1 MLDSAGGA
9 RRRRFCGATL
19 KTPLLYIATT
29 MVANSAAAERL
40 ADGAIAQNLA
50 ACAQVEGPVHSH
62 YVWQGRKS
70 VAQEW
75 RVVFKFLPEQ
85 EAGLAAYVHAAHDY
99 DTPQW
104 IVVEA
109 ARVGEK
115 YLSWARAPRSPV
127 NF

>member
-1 MLDSAGGA
+1 MRG
-9 RRRRFCGATL
+9 RRLCDATL
-19 KTPLLYIATT
+19 KTPPFYIAWTT
-29 MVANSAAAERL
+29 IADTAAAERL

-50 ACAQVEGPVHSH
+50 VCAQVEGPVHSH
-62 YVWQGRKS
+62 FVWQGRKS

-75 RVVFKFLPEQ
+75 RVTFKFLPEQ
-85 EAGLAAYVHAAHDY
+85 EAGLAAYVHSAHDY